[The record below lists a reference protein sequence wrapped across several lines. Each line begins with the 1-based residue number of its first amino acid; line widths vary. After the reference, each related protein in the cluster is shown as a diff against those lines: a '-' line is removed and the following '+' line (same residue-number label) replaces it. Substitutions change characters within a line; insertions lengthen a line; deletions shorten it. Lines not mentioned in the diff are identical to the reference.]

1 MGEKGKNLIVHTFKY
16 YIHLQREINSDT
28 TRIRAGSFCYILLL
42 FYLKSHLSHNRMNP
56 RRAYGGFSPTSYFR
70 SFVSFFFDSR
80 DVPSLMFSCSTIISS
95 LLRIIETVQ
104 IRGSLLFSL
113 TLLVSFRDF
122 HFNWVWL
129 NQEGKKPK
137 IFTRQFDCWS
147 RCRIS

>member
-1 MGEKGKNLIVHTFKY
+1 
-16 YIHLQREINSDT
+16 
-28 TRIRAGSFCYILLL
+28 
-42 FYLKSHLSHNRMNP
+42 MNP
-56 RRAYGGFSPTSYFR
+56 RRAYGGVSPTSYFR

-122 HFNWVWL
+122 HFN
-129 NQEGKKPK
+129 
-137 IFTRQFDCWS
+137 
-147 RCRIS
+147 